1 MTPFPTIEI
10 LPNRTRAILRGVT
23 MFGFAFFL
31 LFSFFNNVNGNLFDA
46 LRDPGAAMRAANWGP
61 IVVAVVAL
69 LVLVLTALLALFAF
83 MPNPIPRIRITET
96 RLEVLGFWGKTGFA
110 WQDFGAFIVKKT
122 SGKAATVQLRVL
134 RPADVGRDL
143 GIAGWFSDNSIA
155 KIDIAPYV
163 PLGQKAVAEGE
174 RIARWIESL
183 RDDPDAV
190 PPPSLTVRRLDAAA
204 AYPAKR
210 AAAMPTARPNSFK
223 VPAKAYVATAT
234 PAPQTRSK
242 VEKVTTNQT
251 VVRR

>member
-1 MTPFPTIEI
+1 MKPIPTIEI
-10 LPNRTRAILRGVT
+10 LPNRTRAVVRGL
-23 MFGFAFFL
+23 MMLGFAGFF
-31 LFSFFNNVNGNLFDA
+31 LFSFFNNPNSNLFDA
-46 LRDPGAAMRAANWGP
+46 LRDPGAAMRAMNWGP
-61 IVVAVVAL
+61 ILIAVVVL
-69 LVLVLTALLALFAF
+69 LILVLIALLALFAF

-122 SGKAATVQLRVL
+122 RGRASTVQLRVL

-163 PLGQKAVAEGE
+163 PLTQRTVAEGE

-183 RDDPDAV
+183 RDNPEAV
-190 PPPSLTVRRLDAAA
+190 PPNSITVRWLDAAV
-204 AYPAKR
+204 AYPAQRSTAAR
-210 AAAMPTARPNSFK
+210 ADSTKAA
-223 VPAKAYVATAT
+223 AKAYVATAT
-234 PAPQTRSK
+234 STPQTRTK
-242 VEKVTTNQT
+242 IEKVTTNQT